1 MHVLI
6 TGGTGLIGRRICAAL
21 RARGASVT
29 VLSRRPQLVAELCG
43 VGVNSIASLDLWTPE
58 LVFDAVINLAGEP
71 IVDARWTEKRKQILL
86 DSRVAL
92 TKQLVKKI
100 EQANQR
106 PRVLMSGSAIGYYGI
121 VADQSLNEESHS
133 GQDFSALLCK
143 AWEKEAQAVSDLG
156 VRCVILRTGLVL
168 DHRGGML
175 KKMLLPFQC
184 ALGSRLGDGTQFMSW
199 IHSEDYLNAL
209 LSLLDD
215 ASASGAFNMTAPQ
228 PVTNTEFTRS
238 LGHAVH
244 RPALFIAPAFVLRLA
259 MGERSELLL
268 GGQRVLPERL
278 LARAF
283 HFRFPDLA
291 SALAD
296 LLQLS
301 ER

>member
-1 MHVLI
+1 MRVLI
-6 TGGTGLIGRRICAAL
+6 TGGTGLIGRRVCAAL
-21 RARGASVT
+21 TARGDSVT

-43 VGVNSIASLDLWTPE
+43 VGVNSIASLDQWTPE

-92 TKQLVKKI
+92 TTQLVKKI

-106 PRVLMSGSAIGYYGI
+106 PRVLMSGSAVGYYGI
-121 VADQSLNEESHS
+121 VADRVLHEESPS
-133 GQDFSALLCK
+133 GNDFSALLCK
-143 AWEKEAQAVSDLG
+143 AWEKEAQAASDLG

-168 DHRGGML
+168 DNRGGML

-184 ALGSRLGDGTQFMSW
+184 ALGCRLGDGKQCMSW
-199 IHSEDYLNAL
+199 IHCADYTNAL

-215 ASASGAFNMTAPQ
+215 TLASGAFNITAPQ
-228 PVTNTEFTRS
+228 PVTNTEFSRS
-238 LGHAVH
+238 LARAVH

-259 MGERSELLL
+259 MGERSDLLL

-278 LARAF
+278 LARN
-283 HFRFPDLA
+283 FRFGFPDLA

-296 LLQLS
+296 LIK
-301 ER
+301 

>member
-6 TGGTGLIGRRICAAL
+6 TGGTGLIGRRLCAAL
-21 RARGASVT
+21 STRGDNVT
-29 VLSRRPQLVAELCG
+29 VLSRRPQMVSELCG
-43 VGVNSIASLDLWTPE
+43 VGVNSIVSLDQWTPE

-71 IVDARWTEKRKQILL
+71 IVDARWTDKRKQILL

-92 TKQLVKKI
+92 TKQVVKKI
-100 EQANQR
+100 AQANQR
-106 PRVLMSGSAIGYYGI
+106 PQVLLSGSAIGYYGL
-121 VADQSLNEESHS
+121 VADQVLHE
-133 GQDFSALLCK
+133 GAQAGDDFAAKLCR

-184 ALGSRLGDGTQFMSW
+184 ALGSRLGDGKQFMSW
-199 IHSEDYLNAL
+199 IHCEDYVHAV

-215 ASASGAFNMTAPQ
+215 TSATGPFNMTAPK
-228 PVTNTEFTRS
+228 PVTNAEFTQC
-238 LGHAVH
+238 LGQEVH
-244 RPALFIAPAFVLRLA
+244 RPALFVAPAFVLRLV
-259 MGERSELLL
+259 MGERSDLLL
-268 GGQRVLPERL
+268 GGQRVYPERL
-278 LARAF
+278 LARGF

-296 LLQLS
+296 LLK
-301 ER
+301 